1 MTHAPNT
8 LRLLDNDGN
17 SVLHLIALYGYESL
31 ITEVLTSEST
41 LFTTHNKH
49 SHYPVHTAILNHQT
63 ECLRVMLEINGVE
76 TLTDASGETALHY
89 AARYGSKNIIESCCQ
104 KFTNVDLCDLQGRT
118 PLMLA
123 AETGNIEAMEVL
135 IKHKADPNLIDLDH
149 NTLLHHAVMFEG
161 NDTVNWILTHTSV
174 EVNAQNYN
182 KQTALQI
189 CKNFGQTE
197 KVLLLIEHG
206 ANAST

>member
-1 MTHAPNT
+1 
-8 LRLLDNDGN
+8 
-17 SVLHLIALYGYESL
+17 
-31 ITEVLTSEST
+31 
-41 LFTTHNKH
+41 NKH

-161 NDTVNWILTHTSV
+161 NDTVEWILTHTSV

-189 CKNFGQTE
+189 CKSFGQTE